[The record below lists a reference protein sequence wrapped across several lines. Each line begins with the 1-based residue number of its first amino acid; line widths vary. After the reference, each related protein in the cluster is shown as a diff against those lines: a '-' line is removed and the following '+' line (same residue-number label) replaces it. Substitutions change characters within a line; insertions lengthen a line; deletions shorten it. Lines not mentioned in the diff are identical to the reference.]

1 MRINKPLST
10 GSIIV
15 ITASVLAIVLMHYD
29 VLTSGK
35 LHMNDG
41 LAAFATL
48 LLLISICTRIF
59 TRLCEQRILI
69 AIANAGIIGVCV
81 VFFWFILIFWFFY
94 GFNGATLPVTYYFG
108 VVLNCILFF
117 SSFKPFWKAIEKFYV

>member
-1 MRINKPLST
+1 MRINKPFST

-15 ITASVLAIVLMHYD
+15 ITASVLAIVLMRYD
-29 VLTSGK
+29 VMTNGK
-35 LHMNDG
+35 LGMNDG

-59 TRLCEQRILI
+59 TRLGEQRILI
-69 AIANAGIIGVCV
+69 AVANAGIIGVCV
-81 VFFWFILIFWFFY
+81 VFFRLILIFWLY
-94 GFNGATLPVTYYFG
+94 YAYKGATLPVTYYFG

-117 SSFKPFWKAIEKFYV
+117 SSFKPFWNREVL